1 MAQEEKIILN
11 ADLYDNPLTTRKGDY
26 VAKPRITGTLYN
38 EEIAAR
44 FVNERSEFRP
54 ETIVNILDVCDQLKA
69 KAIAEGK
76 SVVDGVG
83 EYLISIQGAFEGE
96 AAQFDPEEHS
106 LTVNYKMGKTLR
118 DILENQV
125 VVQTNG
131 AATVGPVINNVEDTK
146 TKSLNAQL
154 SPNGVL
160 VISGSNLKI
169 AGDSEDNGV
178 YFVPVSGGEP
188 VKAEYI
194 AINKPSQL
202 VVQVPNLSD
211 GKYQVR
217 VTTQYSTGSVLT
229 KLPRSFDYFVEL
241 QVGDSEDDSDGPSI
255 S

>member
-1 MAQEEKIILN
+1 MTQEEKIILN
-11 ADLYDNPLTTRKGDY
+11 AELYDNPLTKREGDY
-26 VAKPRITGTLYN
+26 MAKPRITGSLYN
-38 EEIAAR
+38 KEIAAR
-44 FVNERSEFRP
+44 FVNERSEFRL

-69 KAIAEGK
+69 EAVAEGK
-76 SVVDGVG
+76 SVIDGMG
-83 EYLISIQGAFEGE
+83 EYLISILGAFDG
-96 AAQFDPEEHS
+96 ATAQFDPKEHS

-178 YFVPVSGGEP
+178 YFIPVSGGEP

-217 VTTQYSTGSVLT
+217 VTTQYTVGSNFVKT
-229 KLPRSFDYFVEL
+229 PRSYDYPLDL
-241 QVGDSEDDSDGPSI
+241 QVGDSEDDSDGPTI